1 MIFLDRIGMNMMR
14 WFKMQLVTALLLL
27 NAYTYIQVFAR
38 NIKYNITRLSWSK
51 FLGLN
56 GRPFGLQMVFY
67 SYTININNKVQNY
80 KGTFISAIRI
90 TQIKIREILKG
101 ED

>member
-51 FLGLN
+51 F
-56 GRPFGLQMVFY
+56 
-67 SYTININNKVQNY
+67 
-80 KGTFISAIRI
+80 
-90 TQIKIREILKG
+90 
-101 ED
+101 